1 MYIKWLK
8 SLKKHGKNGV
18 EVTTLNGVKWLNE
31 KNIEKQ
37 SGHVNLVAITSKYP
51 EE

>member
-1 MYIKWLK
+1 MVKITKETW
-8 SLKKHGKNGV
+8 KNGV
-18 EVTTLNGVKWLNE
+18 EVTMFNGVKWLNE